1 MKTDV
6 EVPSVGESVS
16 QGYLASWLK
25 DDGETVNEG
34 DELFELETDKATV
47 AVPAPASGVLHIAV
61 EEGTDVEVGQVVA
74 SLDTEAE
81 AGAPAEPAGNEEQR
95 TPEPLS
101 PAVRRVVAEHDLD
114 VSTITGTGK
123 DGRVTKQD
131 ALEAAKRKE
140 RDGAEGQAPAAEAGG
155 TAGTPKGEQA
165 RQPAAK
171 APAASERPGGATPSE
186 HVPAPEEY
194 GELVTR
200 KPMSRIRRTIA
211 QHLVAAQRE
220 AAHLTTFNEIN
231 MERVM
236 ASRGQ
241 YRDWFE
247 KRYGVRLGFMSFFV
261 KACCLALKDTPEV
274 NAQIDGDDIVYYRTY
289 NIGVAVSTDR
299 GLIIPVIKQADRMS
313 FARIETRIGELA
325 TAARERR
332 ISPDDLAGGTFTI
345 TNGGVFGSLLS
356 TPIPSHPQAA
366 ILGMHTIQKRP
377 VAVGDQVLIKPM
389 MYVALTYD
397 HRIIDGREAV
407 QFLVRVKG
415 YVEEPDR
422 LLLEV

>member
-25 DDGETVNEG
+25 ADGEMVNEG

-47 AVPAPASGVLHIAV
+47 AVPAPAGGVLRIAV
-61 EEGTDVEVGQVVA
+61 EEGSDVEVGQVVA

-81 AGAPAEPAGNEEQR
+81 AEAPVTSDKEEGEGEAGGPPESGAEAEETQER
-95 TPEPLS
+95 TAASLS
-101 PAVRRVVAEHDLD
+101 PAVRRVVAEHELD
-114 VSTITGTGK
+114 VAEITGTGK
-123 DGRVTKQD
+123 DGRITKQD

-140 RDGAEGQAPAAEAGG
+140 GG
-155 TAGTPKGEQA
+155 KGE
-165 RQPAAK
+165 K
-171 APAASERPGGATPSE
+171 APPASQPSGQTDTKPPERA
-186 HVPAPEEY
+186 PAPEEY

-200 KPMSRIRRTIA
+200 TPMSRIRRTIA
-211 QHLVAAQRE
+211 QHLVTAQAE

-231 MERVM
+231 MEKIM
-236 ASRGQ
+236 ALRGQ
-241 YRDWFE
+241 YRDEFE
-247 KRYGVRLGFMSFFV
+247 KRYGIRLGFMSFFV
-261 KACCLALKDTPEV
+261 KACCQALKDIPEV
-274 NAQIDGDDIVYYRTY
+274 NSQIDGEDIVTYRTY
-289 NIGVAVSTDR
+289 NIGVAVSTER

-313 FARIETRIGELA
+313 FAEIETRIGELA
-325 TAARERR
+325 KAARERR
-332 ISPDDLAGGTFTI
+332 ISPDDLSGGTFTI

-377 VAVGDQVLIKPM
+377 VAVGDQVVIKPM

-407 QFLVRVKG
+407 QFLVRIKS